1 MEGESLTLRYLYLS
15 LIREIKNSN
24 FFLKEFIFKWAI
36 ISLLKFFRRRACK
49 SILVFSVIVA
59 WFAFD
64 LLHSSSDCGAAEDT
78 IAISTLFSS
87 KHQLIFFFFFFFS
100 KLLLFFFFFFFFDK
114 NLHKVFCKIEPAL
127 LFKCNLLP
135 VRCWVFKVFEW
146 SIKGYKTITSQNASS
161 EAQIKNFFIS

>member
-87 KHQLIFFFFFFFS
+87 KHQLIFFFFFF
-100 KLLLFFFFFFFFDK
+100 DK